1 VWPLPIRVDV
11 LGVSGPARTAGERFE
26 DGYIAE
32 ATMRAMLE
40 EWLTSYDIETRCYNS
55 GALEAEVTSVVGSVL
70 SWKIGLVD

>member
-1 VWPLPIRVDV
+1 
-11 LGVSGPARTAGERFE
+11 
-26 DGYIAE
+26 
-32 ATMRAMLE
+32 MRAMLE